1 MSALLTPRNVL
12 ISVLVA
18 VVILL
23 PVYTQA
29 TGNQL
34 TLILFTRIVI
44 LALAAMPNGLL
55 GRAATKKV

>member
-23 PVYTQA
+23 PVYTHA
-29 TGNQL
+29 TG
-34 TLILFTRIVI
+34 TSSR
-44 LALAAMPNGLL
+44 
-55 GRAATKKV
+55 